1 LATIAEPDAENGGI
15 MTTMTGDHLACVRI
29 KNLLLRAYIG
39 IKEEE
44 INNQQDVV
52 INVTLRYDASAA
64 IDQNEISA
72 ALNYRTIT
80 KQIIGHV
87 DGNSFALL
95 ERLTHEVLEIV
106 MEHQAVQWA
115 QVEIDKPHALRYA
128 ESVSVCL
135 EAHR

>member
-1 LATIAEPDAENGGI
+1 MANV
-15 MTTMTGDHLACVRI
+15 TGDSLARVRI

-44 INNQQDVV
+44 INNQQNVV
-52 INVTLRYDASAA
+52 INVELTYDASEA
-64 IDQNEISA
+64 IDRNEISA

-80 KQIIGHV
+80 KQIIAHV
-87 DGNSFALL
+87 DGNRFALL
-95 ERLTHEVLEIV
+95 ERLTHEVLDIV
-106 MEHQAVQWA
+106 MSHQAVRWA

-135 EAHR
+135 EDQR

>member
-1 LATIAEPDAENGGI
+1 
-15 MTTMTGDHLACVRI
+15 MTEVSCNHQARIQI

-44 INNQQDVV
+44 INNQQDVI
-52 INVTLRYDASAA
+52 INVCLTYDATEA
-64 IDQNEISA
+64 ISRNEIAA

-87 DGNSFALL
+87 NGNRFALL
-95 ERLTHEVLEIV
+95 ERLTHEVLNIV
-106 MEHQAVQWA
+106 MENSAVQWA
-115 QVEIDKPHALRYA
+115 QVEIDKPHALRYT

>member
-1 LATIAEPDAENGGI
+1 
-15 MTTMTGDHLACVRI
+15 MTKVSCNHQARVQI
-29 KNLLLRAYIG
+29 KDLLLRAYIG

-44 INNQQDVV
+44 INNQQDVI
-52 INVTLRYDASAA
+52 INVCLTYDATEA
-64 IDQNEISA
+64 INRNEITA

-87 DGNSFALL
+87 NGNRFALL
-95 ERLTHEVLEIV
+95 ECLTHEVLSIV
-106 MEHQAVQWA
+106 MEHGAVQWA

>member
-1 LATIAEPDAENGGI
+1 
-15 MTTMTGDHLACVRI
+15 MTDVIGKKQARVRI

-52 INVTLRYDASAA
+52 INVELTYDAGDA
-64 IDQNEISA
+64 IHQNAIEA

-80 KQIIGHV
+80 KQIIAHV
-87 DGNSFALL
+87 DGNRFALL
-95 ERLTHEVLEIV
+95 ERLTHEVLSIV
-106 MEHQAVQWA
+106 MEHGAVQWA

>member
-1 LATIAEPDAENGGI
+1 
-15 MTTMTGDHLACVRI
+15 MTKVSCDHKARVQI
-29 KNLLLRAYIG
+29 KDLLLRAYIG

-44 INNQQDVV
+44 INNQQDVI
-52 INVTLRYDASAA
+52 INVCLTYDATEA
-64 IDQNEISA
+64 INRNEITA

-87 DGNSFALL
+87 DGNRFALL
-95 ERLTHEVLEIV
+95 ERLTHEVLSIV
-106 MEHQAVQWA
+106 MEHGAVQWA

>member
-1 LATIAEPDAENGGI
+1 
-15 MTTMTGDHLACVRI
+15 MTEVSCNHQARVQI

-44 INNQQDVV
+44 INNQQDVI
-52 INVTLRYDASAA
+52 INVCLTYDASEA
-64 IDQNEISA
+64 ISRNEITA

-87 DGNSFALL
+87 NGNRFALL
-95 ERLTHEVLEIV
+95 ERLTHEVLNIV
-106 MEHQAVQWA
+106 MEHTAVQWA
-115 QVEIDKPHALRYA
+115 QVEIDKPHALRYT
-128 ESVSVCL
+128 ESVSICL

>member
-1 LATIAEPDAENGGI
+1 
-15 MTTMTGDHLACVRI
+15 MTDVIGKKQARVRI

-52 INVTLRYDASAA
+52 INVELTYDASDA
-64 IDQNEISA
+64 IHQNEINA

-80 KQIIGHV
+80 KQIIAHV
-87 DGNSFALL
+87 DGNRFALL
-95 ERLTHEVLEIV
+95 ERLTHEVLSIV
-106 MEHQAVQWA
+106 MEHGAVQWA

>member
-1 LATIAEPDAENGGI
+1 
-15 MTTMTGDHLACVRI
+15 MTDVIGKKQARVRI

-44 INNQQDVV
+44 INNQQDVM
-52 INVTLRYDASAA
+52 INVELTYNASEA
-64 IDQNEISA
+64 IHQNEIQA

-80 KQIIGHV
+80 KQIISHV
-87 DGNSFALL
+87 DGNRFALL
-95 ERLTHEVLEIV
+95 ERLTHEVLSIV
-106 MEHQAVQWA
+106 MEHEAVLWA

>member
-1 LATIAEPDAENGGI
+1 
-15 MTTMTGDHLACVRI
+15 MTEVSCNHQARIQI

-44 INNQQDVV
+44 INNQQDVI
-52 INVTLRYDASAA
+52 INVCLTYDATEA
-64 IDQNEISA
+64 ISRNEIAA

-87 DGNSFALL
+87 NGNRFALL
-95 ERLTHEVLEIV
+95 ERLTHEVLNIV
-106 MEHQAVQWA
+106 MEHSAVQWA
-115 QVEIDKPHALRYA
+115 QVEIDKPHALRYT
-128 ESVSVCL
+128 ESVSVYL

>member
-1 LATIAEPDAENGGI
+1 
-15 MTTMTGDHLACVRI
+15 MTGVSCNHKARVQI

-39 IKEEE
+39 IKDEE
-44 INNQQDVV
+44 IDNLQDVT
-52 INVTLRYDASAA
+52 INVCLTYDAAEA
-64 IDQNEISA
+64 IDRNEITA

-87 DGNSFALL
+87 DSNRFALL
-95 ERLTHEVLEIV
+95 ERLTHEVLNIV
-106 MEHQAVQWA
+106 MEHGAVQWA

-135 EAHR
+135 EARR

>member
-1 LATIAEPDAENGGI
+1 MSDHQAPLAR
-15 MTTMTGDHLACVRI
+15 VRI

-52 INVTLRYDASAA
+52 INACLTYDASDA
-64 IDQNEISA
+64 IDRNEISA

-87 DGNSFALL
+87 DGQRFALL
-95 ERLTHEVLEIV
+95 ERLTHEVLAIV
-106 MEHQAVQWA
+106 MEHQAVTWA
-115 QVEIDKPHALRYA
+115 RVEIDKPHALRYA
-128 ESVSVCL
+128 ESVSVTL
-135 EAHR
+135 EATRPD

>member
-1 LATIAEPDAENGGI
+1 MADV
-15 MTTMTGDHLACVRI
+15 TGFHQARVRI

-39 IKEEE
+39 IKDEE

-52 INVTLRYDASAA
+52 INVCLTYDASEA

-87 DGNSFALL
+87 DGNRFALL
-95 ERLTHEVLEIV
+95 ERLTYEVLTIV
-106 MEHQAVQWA
+106 MEHGAVQWA